1 MSESDILRGCQEL
14 LDYLRNQGKLFYCR
28 MNSGMAL
35 MGSGKKKYA
44 VKLSPEGTADLLII
58 RWWYPQ
64 GAPNKGETI
73 VTWIETKDEKGV
85 QSEAQKLFEQ
95 EVKEQGCQ
103 YYIVRSLD
111 EMIAITG
118 EW

>member
-14 LDYLRNQGKLFYCR
+14 LGYLRNQGKLFYCR

-44 VKLSPEGTADLLII
+44 VKLSPEGTADILII
-58 RWWYPQ
+58 M
-64 GAPNKGETI
+64 GGK

-95 EVKEQGCQ
+95 EVKEQGCS

-111 EMIAITG
+111 EMIAIIR
-118 EW
+118 EE